1 MFYPHTSSVVNNL
14 NQDILINNE
23 HVNYVQSYLY
33 LGIDIDQHLTFKTY
47 FNTMF
52 QSVSHKLYFFKES
65 SSFAEY
71 QGSLRYC

>member
-14 NQDILINNE
+14 NQYILINNE

-33 LGIDIDQHLTFKTY
+33 LGIDIDQHLTFKIY

-52 QSVSHKLYFFKES
+52 QSVSHELYF
-65 SSFAEY
+65 
-71 QGSLRYC
+71 LRKVHPFLNIKAA